1 MLPFVS
7 VSRTEPHA
15 YQGAP
20 VVMESA
26 MHAAQPYRA
35 EMYTP
40 IGRENRVLGLRQRRA
55 FPELKAVRDDKLMQ
69 ATKEITMG
77 LEPRMPFQAIVPPS
91 NAKILQGLL
100 MSPFNLLV
108 LAGLA
113 GIYGAYQ
120 GFPGAAVFCLCFLG
134 LVPVAKLLGD
144 ATDHLADNLNET
156 IGGLLNATFGNA
168 VEMILTIS
176 LIAAGELKMVKQSL
190 LGSILSNL
198 LLVLGMAFFAGG
210 IKQSEQVFSGA
221 AALINVTMLLVGL
234 MAFCLPSV
242 FSLSASASE
251 DDTLLISR
259 TCAIFVAIG
268 YVAYL
273 VFQLYTHT
281 EFFDDAIGGAENFNE
296 DAVEFVDTEGDMI
309 RFQANESG
317 KVNFFMNGRLKVC
330 DLTNVELSGRT
341 LILDGVSVGDWGS
354 YRATTVPVG
363 NEVKARH
370 VLALWKRGQLIE
382 DGEKAVLSIPW
393 ALALLLGSTI
403 VVAVLSECMVD
414 SINDVVSGLGVPK
427 AFVAVVLL
435 PIVGNACEHLSA
447 VRMAYYNKVAT
458 AIAIAIGS
466 STQIALFVM
475 PFSVIV
481 ARLFDKPLDLAL
493 SPPSLAVLF
502 MSVLVVFSI
511 VMDGK
516 SNWLEGFMLTLSY
529 CLVAVLYWYM
539 PSGD

>member
-1 MLPFVS
+1 MHPAPLY
-7 VSRTEPHA
+7 HA
-15 YQGAP
+15 NTYA
-20 VVMESA
+20 S
-26 MHAAQPYRA
+26 
-35 EMYTP
+35 
-40 IGRENRVLGLRQRRA
+40 IGPDNGLGLRQRRA
-55 FPELKAVRDDKLMQ
+55 FPELRAVRGDKLMT

-77 LEPRMPFQAIVPPS
+77 VDTRVPFEGPAQPS
-91 NAKILQGLL
+91 NARILQGLL
-100 MSPFNLLV
+100 MTPLNLLV

-113 GIYGAYQ
+113 GIYAAYR
-120 GFPGAAVFCLCFLG
+120 GFTGAAVFCLCFLG

-144 ATDHLADNLNET
+144 ATDHLAENLNET

-176 LIAAGELKMVKQSL
+176 LIAAGELRMVKQSL

-210 IKQSEQVFSGA
+210 MSRPEQVFSDK

-251 DDTLLISR
+251 QDTLTISR

-281 EFFDDAIGGAENFNE
+281 EFFDDAMVGVENFNE
-296 DAVEFVDTEGDMI
+296 DVVEFIDTEGDMI

-317 KVNFFMNGRLKVC
+317 KVNFLMNGRLKVC
-330 DLTNVELSGRT
+330 DLTKLELSGRT
-341 LILDGVSVGDWGS
+341 LILDGVSSGDWGS
-354 YRATTVPVG
+354 HRVTTVPVG
-363 NEVKARH
+363 QEGKARH
-370 VLALWKRGQLIE
+370 VLALWRRCQGNE
-382 DGEKAVLSIPW
+382 DGGKKNAVLSIPW
-393 ALALLLGSTI
+393 ALALLLVSTV
-403 VVAVLSECMVD
+403 VVAVLSEYMVD
-414 SINDVVSGLGVPK
+414 SINELVSGLGVPK
-427 AFVAVVLL
+427 AFVGVVLL
-435 PIVGNACEHLSA
+435 PIVGNACEHISA
-447 VRMAYYNKVAT
+447 VRMAYHNKVAT

-475 PFSVIV
+475 PFSVIL
-481 ARLFDKPLDLAL
+481 ASLFNKPLDLAL

-529 CLVAVLYWYM
+529 CLVAVLYWCM
-539 PSGD
+539 PNGD